1 MKTNRLL
8 VKIKSNSTKEVTRYK
23 TDRNI
28 HSELK
33 HLEDIGVNVLRLN
46 YFDET
51 QSFGNCK
58 KLIIIAQ

>member
-1 MKTNRLL
+1 MKSML

-23 TDRNI
+23 TDKDI

-33 HLEDIGVNVLRLN
+33 ELENLGVNVLRLN